1 MVGPTNPKSG
11 IFRSFFSAEP
21 SDREDVSDK
30 AVNRLLSIYLPLA
43 RILVA
48 EGLAGTVLA
57 TDDVLRC
64 LAEQTGDPAFMRAAN
79 ALHQQAPGRPSI
91 DDAKLIEEAVW
102 LFKQGKAKSIN
113 QALRKVA
120 RTVADQEG
128 VRSVAERLRRKMR
141 ADAKKSSTKL
151 F

>member
-1 MVGPTNPKSG
+1 
-11 IFRSFFSAEP
+11 
-21 SDREDVSDK
+21 
-30 AVNRLLSIYLPLA
+30 
-43 RILVA
+43 
-48 EGLAGTVLA
+48 
-57 TDDVLRC
+57 
-64 LAEQTGDPAFMRAAN
+64 MRAAN